1 MEDLSVIRERI
12 KKRREELGYSYQ
24 NLADLTGLSKSTL
37 QRYETGGI
45 GNLPLDKLEIL
56 AKALRFSPAYLMGW
70 VDDGFSLVAHLIKDA
85 RERAGMSIEDLSLES
100 GYPVSLLEE
109 YESGCKKPNIEELGK
124 IANALGV
131 SVYSLT
137 DFDLATNIA
146 ALRINNDLHEYGDE
160 YNQYARM
167 VQAFSYLNHLGAEKA
182 ASAVEDLAKIQEYR
196 REEDK
201 F

>member
-1 MEDLSVIRERI
+1 MEDLSIIRERM

-24 NLADLTGLSKSTL
+24 NLADLTGMSKSTL

-45 GNLPLDKLEIL
+45 GNLPLDKLEVL
-56 AKALRFSPAYLMGW
+56 AKALRCSPAYLMGW
-70 VDDGFSLVAHLIKDA
+70 ADEDTSLVAYLIKDT
-85 RERAGMSIEDLSLES
+85 RIRSGMSIEDLSSNS
-100 GYPVSLLEE
+100 GLPVSLLED
-109 YESGCKKPNIEELGK
+109 YERGAKKTNIEDLGK
-124 IANALGV
+124 IANAL
-131 SVYSLT
+131 SISAYSLA
-137 DFDLATNIA
+137 DFDLATNMM
-146 ALRINNDLHEYGDE
+146 ALDLNNARYEYGEE

-196 REEDK
+196 RDEDK

>member
-1 MEDLSVIRERI
+1 MKIGEKIKTARI
-12 KKRREELGYSYQ
+12 SANMTQAELAEKLGVAYQ
-24 NLADLTGLSKSTL
+24 N
-37 QRYETGGI
+37 I
-45 GNLPLDKLEIL
+45 GQLESGKRKPKLETIQKI
-56 AKALRFSPAYLMGW
+56 ADALGVSVSYLSGIEN
-70 VDDGFSLVAHLIKDA
+70 DTSLTSYLIKDA

>member
-1 MEDLSVIRERI
+1 MEDLSVIRDRM

-24 NLADLTGLSKSTL
+24 NLADLTGMSKSTL

-56 AKALRFSPAYLMGW
+56 AKALRCSPAYLMGW
-70 VDDGFSLVAHLIKDA
+70 ADEDVSLTAHLIKA
-85 RERAGMSIEDLSLES
+85 TRIRAGMSIEDLSSAS
-100 GYPVSLLEE
+100 GLPLSLLED
-109 YESGCKKPNIEELGK
+109 YERGTKKLNIEDLGK
-124 IANALGV
+124 IASALNL
-131 SVYSLT
+131 SAYSLA
-137 DFDLATNIA
+137 DFDLATNMMTMD
-146 ALRINNDLHEYGDE
+146 INNARYEYGEE

-167 VQAFSYLNHLGAEKA
+167 IQAFGYLNHLGAEKA

-196 REEDK
+196 RDEDK

>member
-1 MEDLSVIRERI
+1 MKIGEKIKAARI
-12 KKRREELGYSYQ
+12 SANMTQAELAEKLGVAYQ
-24 NLADLTGLSKSTL
+24 N
-37 QRYETGGI
+37 I
-45 GNLPLDKLEIL
+45 GQLESGKRKPKLETIQKI
-56 AKALRFSPAYLMGW
+56 ADALGVSVSYLSGIEN
-70 VDDGFSLVAHLIKDA
+70 DTSLISYLIKDA
-85 RERAGMSIEDLSLES
+85 RERAGMTMEDLSLES

-109 YESGCKKPNIEELGK
+109 YESGRKKPNIEELGK

>member
-1 MEDLSVIRERI
+1 M
-12 KKRREELGYSYQ
+12 
-24 NLADLTGLSKSTL
+24 
-37 QRYETGGI
+37 
-45 GNLPLDKLEIL
+45 
-56 AKALRFSPAYLMGW
+56 
-70 VDDGFSLVAHLIKDA
+70 
-85 RERAGMSIEDLSLES
+85 EDLSLES

-109 YESGCKKPNIEELGK
+109 YESGRKKPNIEELGK